1 MSLLADATVT
11 PAPGSGSGWNLRVES
26 AASGRPVKIG
36 GKFCS
41 EDEAVEVASLFRGN
55 GTDGYPAEGSMEVGL
70 LQQLC
75 AAAGVTVSDD
85 ELRDIG
91 CARIHPEVAAWFSSV
106 IEDDGMVDT
115 FAHCHPDARDRFTC
129 WDQSTNRRYVNEGSR
144 IDYILVDRGLMPYV
158 EKGGRLQGASDVPAH
173 VSVPALS
180 RFGPRVINFQR
191 SSGSCKQE

>member
-1 MSLLADATVT
+1 MSLLADASIT
-11 PAPGSGSGWNLRVES
+11 PNQAGGWSLRVES
-26 AASGRPVKIG
+26 SVSGRNVKIG
-36 GKFCS
+36 GKFSS
-41 EDEAVEVASLFRGN
+41 EDEAADVASLYRGK
-55 GTDGYPAEGSMEVGL
+55 GTQAHPAEGSIEIGL

-75 AAAGVTVSDD
+75 AAASVAVADVD
-85 ELRDIG
+85 LRDVG
-91 CARIHPEVAAWFSSV
+91 SPAIHPDVAAWFSGV
-106 IEDDGMVDT
+106 LDEDGMIDT
-115 FAHCHPDARDRFTC
+115 FACCHPHARDRFTC
-129 WDQSTNRRYVNEGSR
+129 WDQSSNRRYVNEGSR